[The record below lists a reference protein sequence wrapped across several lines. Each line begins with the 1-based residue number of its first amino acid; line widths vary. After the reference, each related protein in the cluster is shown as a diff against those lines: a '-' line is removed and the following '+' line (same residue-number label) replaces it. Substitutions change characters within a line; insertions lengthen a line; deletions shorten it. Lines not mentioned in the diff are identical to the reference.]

1 MNKLYL
7 KTCAIL
13 CILFVSSCTV
23 ENSLVEMN
31 DEKTFTLEQARA
43 NFENNAEDL
52 KLVNFLKPQNLDKA
66 RTKSDGEIDWEN
78 IVPDWEHAIFGQKE
92 TSVVYMIPITLPGNL
107 KAKLNLSLGRYR
119 TYYHK
124 DETVKSYLVVEKK
137 HDGTVKR
144 FITTSIGDSGNRTS
158 SEMPYLYTGN
168 RRHFNG
174 LFIVSSESGEA
185 QLAYYYVNGR
195 RFKMHISKGEGARDH
210 INSPDN
216 NGSVGFVFRGS
227 KPMTKGGDG
236 GNSTGEDDMAY
247 CYTCHQTTTWVLG
260 TINGVEHLVCSQCGL
275 PAEEIGGG
283 ELYFFCSVCG
293 NLESN
298 CICGNNNPDPNID
311 PNLDPDEE
319 QYCPVCG
326 HLMENCIC
334 IQSGGDGNG
343 VGGDD
348 QNNSAIQ
355 KYKPKSGDKLINNV
369 VEEHTKQSKIST
381 CLFNAVSYVFK
392 LYDIKYSENNIK
404 SMFEDYL
411 KTLNFTQEAAEFYAD
426 NCFDIGM
433 PTEFLANFLKFVF
446 VISEN
451 YNNAMQAIDNNL
463 PLIGYYYT
471 DRICHAYVLVGYGSD
486 GSCIVYDPEVGYLKR
501 EDNTTPLSSGFVF
514 VIGGYKQ

>member
-7 KTCAIL
+7 KTCAIM

-52 KLVNFLKPQNLDKA
+52 KLVSFLKPQNLDKA
-66 RTKSDGEIDWEN
+66 RTKSDGETDWEN
-78 IVPDWEHAIFGQKE
+78 IVPDWDNAVFGQKE
-92 TSVVYMIPITLPGNL
+92 SSVAYMIPITLPGNL
-107 KAKLNLSLGRYR
+107 KAKFNLSFGRYR

-124 DETVKSYLVVEKK
+124 DETVKSYLVVEKRNN
-137 HDGTVKR
+137 GTVKR
-144 FITTSIGDSGNRTS
+144 FLTTSIGDSGNRTS
-158 SEMPYLYTGN
+158 SEKPYLYTGS

-195 RFKMHISKGEGARDH
+195 RFKMHISKGEGAHDH

-298 CICGNNNPDPNID
+298 CICGNNNPDPN
-311 PNLDPDEE
+311 PDPDED

-326 HLMENCIC
+326 HLLENCIC
-334 IQSGGDGNG
+334 IQGGGSGNG
-343 VGGDD
+343 NHGNYGNPDGGNQYVRKPGDRLVNNDIPETFTPQMDD
-348 QNNSAIQ
+348 NECVINAISYLIKLLTGDNTTSGDVLGMIQNNLLN
-355 KYKPKSGDKLINNV
+355 SGMDQTFVLNLIIDTMSNGLNPLYFNLV
-369 VEEHTKQSKIST
+369 FN
-381 CLFNAVSYVFK
+381 CLFNTGTASTNISNIIDAGHCIATFVQNETSYHM
-392 LYDIKYSENNIK
+392 II
-404 SMFEDYL
+404 
-411 KTLNFTQEAAEFYAD
+411 
-426 NCFDIGM
+426 I
-433 PTEFLANFLKFVF
+433 
-446 VISEN
+446 
-451 YNNAMQAIDNNL
+451 
-463 PLIGYYYT
+463 
-471 DRICHAYVLVGYGSD
+471 VGYTVDNSW
-486 GSCIVYDPEVGYLKR
+486 IFYDPTYGFLRTCESGVL
-501 EDNTTPLSSGFVF
+501 DNDNSLTITSIKNGS
-514 VIGGYKQ
+514 